1 MNSSVHDS
9 LNTSLNSGSGT
20 RADQAPLKELFR
32 LNSEPPMPECTA
44 KSPPIT
50 SPTSARVPSTEGAN
64 KKATATTPGG
74 VYPRILIVEDDD
86 DIARLIC
93 LHLEDLDAQLQ
104 HCNRGDDALKLAC
117 EESWDLIVLDLRLPG
132 TGGLDVC
139 RQLRQQGILT
149 PILMLTAKSSE
160 LDRVLGLELG
170 ADDYLTKP
178 FSPLELTA
186 RAKALLRRA
195 SMNRQQNRSETIAAG
210 DTPPITLGPF
220 CICDRTHRVTMGG
233 NRIELTSREFDLLLH
248 FARQPGRVFR
258 RSELLDEVWGYGH
271 DGYEHTVNTH
281 INRLRGKIEADPSNP
296 KYVNTVW
303 GVGYRFQVEQ

>member
-1 MNSSVHDS
+1 MNSRGNKS
-9 LNTSLNSGSGT
+9 SGT
-20 RADQAPLKELFR
+20 RTDKAPLRELFR
-32 LNSEPPMPECTA
+32 LDFEPPM
-44 KSPPIT
+44 SQFT
-50 SPTSARVPSTEGAN
+50 SNSTPVSSQISARISAGNGVSSETTASGPS
-64 KKATATTPGG
+64 
-74 VYPRILIVEDDD
+74 PRILIVEDDA
-86 DIARLIC
+86 DIARLIF
-93 LHLEDLDAQLQ
+93 LHLDELDAQLE
-104 HCNRGDDALKLAC
+104 HCSRGDDALTLAC
-117 EESWDLIVLDLRLPG
+117 EEPWDLIVLDLRLPG
-132 TGGLDVC
+132 IGGLDVC
-139 RQLRQQGILT
+139 RRLREQGKLI

-195 SMNRQQNRSETIAAG
+195 SMTRQQNHAETVAEG
-210 DTPPITLGPF
+210 DTQPIELGPF
-220 CICDRTHRVTMGG
+220 CICERTHRVTMGG

-281 INRLRGKIEADPSNP
+281 INRLRGKIEADPSSP
-296 KYVNTVW
+296 KYVHTVW